1 MSSNNLQQLIE
12 QIAEADNN
20 VQKGKDFERLV
31 KFYLQNDPQ
40 RKQQFKQVY
49 LWNEWPKRDG
59 ADTGVDLVAEGYQGE
74 YCAVQAKC
82 YHPDTTLPMLALGN
96 FFTTSGR
103 KPFTERLIVSTTDK
117 VSKNLEKQI
126 KKQQIPCTRI
136 GTYELQNSPI
146 EWPDTITGKPKLKA
160 IQKKKLRPHQKKAV
174 DDVIRGLATA
184 DRGRLIMACGTG
196 KTFTSLKIAEKM
208 AGIGGN
214 VLFLVPSIS
223 LLSQTLREWATEAE
237 IPLRNFAVCSDTKVN
252 KNNEDISMYEL
263 AIPAT
268 TQSDALAKKLKQ
280 TFGPDAERLNVVFS
294 TYHSI
299 GIIQEAQ
306 QKGAPE
312 FDLVICDEAHRTTGV
327 ESKEQES
334 SYFIKIHDQ
343 RLIRAKKR
351 LYMTA
356 TPRLYDAQAKDKAKQ
371 HDMELCSM
379 DDPTKYGEELYRLDF
394 SEAVKRGLLSDYK
407 VLVLT
412 IDESAMAAAIQSE
425 LAQHE
430 GLKLGDAAKLIGCWN
445 GLAKKFGNR
454 TTKLDT
460 HPMRRAVAFSRLIK
474 DSKQMEDIFN
484 RIIEEYKR
492 KGGFTDD
499 SELVCRVK
507 HVDGKMNALQRNNA
521 LQWLKDES
529 PDNTCHILSNA
540 RCLSEGVDVP
550 ALDAVIF
557 LSPRNSQVD
566 VVQAVG
572 RVMRKAEGKKL
583 GYVIL
588 PVVIPSNMP
597 PEEALSDDKN
607 YKVVWQVLQALRAHD
622 NRFNAII
629 NKIELN
635 KTMPDEIS
643 VIGVG
648 GELGEGESQ
657 AEALLP
663 LPFPDFEQWRDA
675 IYARVVVKC
684 GDRRYWED
692 WAKDVAAIAQTNI
705 TRIKALLAASGKHY
719 RELFDEFLDELR
731 TNLNPEV
738 SEADA
743 IEMLSQHI
751 ITRPVFNALFE
762 NYDFTK
768 QNPVSIAMQIML
780 ELLDEQGLKSETQ
793 KLDKFYDSVRERASG
808 IDNLEGKQKIMLELY
823 EKFFST
829 AFKKDSQRLGIVYTP
844 VEAVDF
850 ILASADAI
858 SRQEFGKGLTE
869 KDIHILDPFTGTGTF
884 ISRLLQSDLIK
895 DSDLERKYRKELH
908 ANEIVLLAYYIAAI
922 NIEESYHDRSAS
934 EYVPFEGI
942 VLSDTFQLNEND
954 DTLTE
959 QIFDTNSER
968 AQKQK
973 NDAIRVI
980 VGNPPYSAGQR
991 SENDANQN
999 LKYERLDNC
1008 IAESYVAYSTM
1019 QNNNSLY
1026 DSYIRA
1032 IRWASDRIGDM
1043 GIVAFITNGSFI
1055 DGNAAAGL
1063 RQGLCEDFSAIYCLN
1078 LRGGI
1083 RGKEKEVVK
1092 REGEGIFGQS
1102 SQATIAITL
1111 FIKKKGNKN
1120 ECQLHYH
1127 DIGDY
1132 LTRQEKLAKLKEFAH
1147 YKNIVWQSIQPNPEH
1162 DWINQRDPQ
1171 FTTYL
1176 PIGDKANKKRAGS
1189 VASIFTL
1196 YSSGLK
1202 TNRDKWVYHFS
1213 RQAVADNMQKMIDFY
1228 NQQRTDFQIALQ
1240 KNNRLSPNDFINN
1253 DPKRIS
1259 WTPRLKSD
1267 LANNKMLEF
1276 DDHKIRLSLYRPFSK
1291 QWLYFDHRL
1300 NERLYRMPAIFP
1312 TAESDNLAICVC
1324 GIGATKDF
1332 SALMVNTLPNL
1343 HFMDSSQ
1350 CFPLYR
1356 YANKGGGL
1364 FDSEHRQDN
1373 IPDDTLQRFREHYR
1387 EPAISKEAIFYYVY
1401 GLLHSPEY
1409 KQRYAADLKKM
1420 LPHIPY
1426 AKDFGSFSN
1435 IGRALAELH
1444 LHYESGTEYP
1454 LSLIPTS
1461 HNEQAKLKLAEFSDD
1476 KIVKA
1481 KFAGKRG
1488 QPDKSTIIY
1497 NHQITLSGIPTQAY
1511 DYIVNGKSAIEW
1523 LMDRY
1528 KITLDKDSGIQNNP
1542 NDYSED
1548 PQYIIKLFKQVTHLS
1563 VESAK
1568 LIKSLS
1574 ELTID

>member
-1 MSSNNLQQLIE
+1 M
-12 QIAEADNN
+12 
-20 VQKGKDFERLV
+20 
-31 KFYLQNDPQ
+31 
-40 RKQQFKQVY
+40 
-49 LWNEWPKRDG
+49 
-59 ADTGVDLVAEGYQGE
+59 
-74 YCAVQAKC
+74 
-82 YHPDTTLPMLALGN
+82 
-96 FFTTSGR
+96 
-103 KPFTERLIVSTTDK
+103 
-117 VSKNLEKQI
+117 
-126 KKQQIPCTRI
+126 
-136 GTYELQNSPI
+136 
-146 EWPDTITGKPKLKA
+146 
-160 IQKKKLRPHQKKAV
+160 IQ
-174 DDVIRGLATA
+174 GLATA

-268 TQSDALAKKLKQ
+268 TQSEALANKLKQ

-379 DDPTKYGEELYRLDF
+379 DDPKKYGEELHRLDF
-394 SEAVKRGLLSDYK
+394 SEAVKRDLLSDYK

-430 GLKLGDAAKLIGCWN
+430 GLKLSDAAKLIGCWN

-474 DSKQMEDIFN
+474 DSKQMADIFN
-484 RIIEEYKR
+484 NIVEEYKR

-507 HVDGKMNALQRNNA
+507 HVDGKMNALQRNDA

-588 PVVIPSNMP
+588 PVVVPSNMP

-629 NKIELN
+629 NRIELN

-692 WAKDVAAIAQTNI
+692 WAKDVADIAKTNI
-705 TRIKALLAASGKHY
+705 TRIRALLAESGKDY
-719 RELFDEFLDELR
+719 RELFDEFLEELR

-751 ITRPVFNALFE
+751 ITRPVFDALFE

-768 QNPVSIAMQIML
+768 QNPVSIAMQMML
-780 ELLDEQGLKSETQ
+780 DLFDEQGLKSETQ

-850 ILASADAI
+850 ILASADAV

-869 KDIHILDPFTGTGTF
+869 KDVHILDPFTGTGTF

-895 DSDLERKYRKELH
+895 DSDLERKYREELH

-922 NIEESYHDRSAS
+922 NIEESYHDRAAS
-934 EYVPFEGI
+934 EYVPFDGI

-954 DTLTE
+954 GTFTE
-959 QIFDTNSER
+959 QIFPINSKR

-973 NDAIRVI
+973 DATIRVI

-991 SENDANQN
+991 SANDANQN
-999 LKYERLDNC
+999 LKYQRLDNC

-1032 IRWASDRIGDM
+1032 IRWASDRIGDT

-1063 RQGLCEDFSAIYCLN
+1063 RQGLCDDFSAIYCLN
-1078 LRGGI
+1078 LRGNA
-1083 RGKEKEVVK
+1083 RTSSEERRKEK
-1092 REGEGIFGQS
+1092 GNIFGS
-1102 SQATIAITL
+1102 GTRTVIAITL
-1111 FIKKKGNKN
+1111 LIKKKADQGK
-1120 ECQLHYH
+1120 CQLYYH

-1132 LTRQEKLAKLKEFAH
+1132 LTQEEKLAKLKEFAD
-1147 YKNIVWQSIQPNPEH
+1147 YKNIAWQSIQPNPEH

-1176 PIGDKANKKRAGS
+1176 PIGDKANKKRADSG
-1189 VASIFTL
+1189 ASIFTL
-1196 YSSGLK
+1196 YSRGVESS
-1202 TNRDKWVYHFS
+1202 RDKWAYHFS
-1213 RQAVADNMQKMIDFY
+1213 RRSVADNMQKMIDFY
-1228 NQQRTDFQIALQ
+1228 NQQTADFQIAVQ
-1240 KNNRLSPNDFINN
+1240 KNNRLSPNNFINN
-1253 DPKRIS
+1253 DPKKIS
-1259 WTPRLKSD
+1259 WDSTLKND

-1291 QWLYFDHRL
+1291 QWLYFDRHLNHRVH
-1300 NERLYRMPAIFP
+1300 RMPAIFP
-1312 TAESDNLAICVC
+1312 TAESENLAICVH

-1332 SALMVNTLPNL
+1332 SALITKTLPDL
-1343 HFMDSSQ
+1343 EIVSKSQ
-1350 CFPLYR
+1350 CFPLYY
-1356 YANKGGGL
+1356 YAEKSGGL

-1426 AKDFGSFSN
+1426 AK
-1435 IGRALAELH
+1435 
-1444 LHYESGTEYP
+1444 
-1454 LSLIPTS
+1454 TS
-1461 HNEQAKLKLAEFSDD
+1461 VAFP
-1476 KIVKA
+1476 I
-1481 KFAGKRG
+1481 
-1488 QPDKSTIIY
+1488 
-1497 NHQITLSGIPTQAY
+1497 
-1511 DYIVNGKSAIEW
+1511 
-1523 LMDRY
+1523 
-1528 KITLDKDSGIQNNP
+1528 
-1542 NDYSED
+1542 
-1548 PQYIIKLFKQVTHLS
+1548 S
-1563 VESAK
+1563 VAP
-1568 LIKSLS
+1568 
-1574 ELTID
+1574 